1 MFGGLRV
8 VAAGATLITASI
20 PEADVVQL
28 DWRPP
33 AWGDAEGARQLA
45 VLAEDSVDEAN
56 QQAIALIH
64 AVRPHLDSVQLAGEV
79 VPGMSGRI
87 LLHSGPPIA
96 WADMC
101 GPMQGALIGATLYE
115 EWAPDEASAR
125 ALLGSGQIALDPCH
139 HHSTVGPMAGV
150 VSPSM
155 PVFVVVDGE
164 RSAFATLNEGLGKVL
179 RFGAFDGEVLARLHW
194 LRSVMAPA
202 INEALTVTGPIDITT
217 LIAQALSMG
226 DEGHNRNLASTS
238 LLARRL
244 APVLAER
251 DNGVPALQFL
261 AENDHFALNI
271 SMAAAKLS
279 LDAGRDVPG
288 STVVTAMCR
297 NGVEFGLRVAG
308 TGDQWF
314 TAPVGPADGLFF
326 PGYGPEHAN
335 PDLGD
340 SSITE
345 TLGLGGFA
353 MAAAPAITRFVG
365 GTAADAIAT
374 TQAMRRITVSEHPVF
389 QLPTLGFIGTPSG
402 IDVRKVAE
410 TGVLPVINTG
420 IAHLEAGVGQIGAGT
435 VTAPPEVFVQAL
447 AALASAHSTAAIA

>member
-1 MFGGLRV
+1 MLGGLRV
-8 VAAGATLITASI
+8 IAAGATLITSSI
-20 PEADVVQL
+20 PAEDVMQL

-33 AWGDAEGARQLA
+33 AWGDVEGARQLMQLTQA
-45 VLAEDSVDEAN
+45 SVDDAN
-56 QQAIALIH
+56 ARAIALVH
-64 AVRPHLDSVQLAGEV
+64 AVRPQLQSVQIAGDV
-79 VPGMSGRI
+79 IPAMQGRL
-87 LLHSGPPIA
+87 LLHAGPPIA
-96 WADMC
+96 WPDMC
-101 GPMQGALIGATLYE
+101 GPMQGALIGATLFE
-115 EWAPDEASAR
+115 GWAADETSAR
-125 ALLGSGQIALDPCH
+125 ELLSSGEIALDPCH

-155 PVFVVVDGE
+155 PVFVVSDSG
-164 RSAFATLNEGLGKVL
+164 RFAFATLNEGLGKVL
-179 RFGAFDGEVLARLHW
+179 RFGAFDEEVLTRLRW
-194 LRSVMAPA
+194 LRGVMGPTMNA
-202 INEALTVTGPIDITT
+202 ALEVTGPIDITT

-238 LLARRL
+238 LFARRL
-244 APVLAER
+244 APVLATLP
-251 DNGVPALQFL
+251 DGIQALQFL
-261 AENDHFALNI
+261 ADNDHFALNI
-271 SMAAAKLS
+271 SMAACKLS
-279 LDAGRDVPG
+279 LDAARDVPG
-288 STVVTAMCR
+288 STLVTTMCR
-297 NGVEFGLRVAG
+297 NGVDFGLRTAG

-374 TQAMRRITVSEHPVF
+374 SQAMRRITIAEHPVF

-402 IDVRKVAE
+402 IDVRKVVE

-420 IAHLEAGVGQIGAGT
+420 IAHVEAGVGQIGAGT
-435 VTAPPEVFVQAL
+435 VTAPPEVFTQAL
-447 AALASAHSTAAIA
+447 AALAQSAEART

>member
-8 VAAGATLITASI
+8 VAAGASLITASI

-45 VLAEDSVDEAN
+45 ILTEDSVDEAN
-56 QQAIALIH
+56 QQAISLIH
-64 AVRPHLDSVQLAGEV
+64 AVRPHLQSVQLATDV
-79 VPGMSGRI
+79 VPGMQGRI

-115 EWAPDEASAR
+115 QWAADEQSAR

-155 PVFVVVDGE
+155 PVFVVVDGD

-179 RFGAFDGEVLARLHW
+179 RFGAFDAEVIARLQW
-194 LRSVMAPA
+194 LRTVMAPA
-202 INEALTVTGPIDITT
+202 INEALMVTGSIDITT

-238 LLARRL
+238 LFARRL
-244 APVLAER
+244 APVLA
-251 DNGVPALQFL
+251 DQANGVQALQFL
-261 AENDHFALNI
+261 ADNDHFALNI

-288 STVVTAMCR
+288 STVVTTMCR

-420 IAHLEAGVGQIGAGT
+420 IAHREAGVGQIGAGT
-435 VTAPPEVFVQAL
+435 VTAPPEVFMQAL
-447 AALASAHSTAAIA
+447 AALAIGQTATVTA